1 MSAKGWKK
9 SDSGSRRYKFQTCSY
24 VRVYM
29 TSKHISFQAG
39 PKWQFHQ
46 VTGDVLTFKELDQVK
61 ERKRQTDREEYFTSK
76 NRLRLIFLNSYLIRL
91 MVENQ
96 KRFGKALV

>member
-1 MSAKGWKK
+1 
-9 SDSGSRRYKFQTCSY
+9 
-24 VRVYM
+24 M
-29 TSKHISFQAG
+29 TSKHISFQAV
-39 PKWQFHQ
+39 PKWHFHQ